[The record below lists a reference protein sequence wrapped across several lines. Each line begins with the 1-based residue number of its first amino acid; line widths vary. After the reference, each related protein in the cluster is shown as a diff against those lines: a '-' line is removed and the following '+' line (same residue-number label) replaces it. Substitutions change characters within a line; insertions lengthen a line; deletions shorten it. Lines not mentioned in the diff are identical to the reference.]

1 MHKIK
6 IKGYTF
12 SLPETGKL
20 LKRELPMMNVNFIS
34 MGKLKESFFREAC
47 AEYQKRLGAFAKVT
61 VKEPP
66 PEDLP
71 QNPSPAQVERALEK
85 EAALIGEQ
93 IKTGYKIAL
102 CIEGKQLSSEELAG
116 KLDALGTSGAS
127 TVSFIVGSSFG
138 LSEAFKRECDFRL
151 SMSPM
156 TFPHSLARVM
166 LFEQVYRAF
175 SILNNS
181 KYHK

>member
-1 MHKIK
+1 M
-6 IKGYTF
+6 
-12 SLPETGKL
+12 PEKQDQ
-20 LKRELPMMNVNFIS
+20 KKMNVNFIA
-34 MGKLKESFFREAC
+34 MGKLKESFYREAC

-66 PEDLP
+66 PEELP
-71 QNPSPAQVERALEK
+71 QSPSPAQIEKALEK
-85 EAALIGEQ
+85 EAALIREQ
-93 IKTGYKIAL
+93 IKSGYKIAL
-102 CIEGKQLSSEELAG
+102 CVEGKALSSEELAE
-116 KLDALGTSGAS
+116 KLGALGTSGVS
-127 TVSFIVGSSFG
+127 TVSFIIGSSFG
-138 LSEAFKRECDFRL
+138 LSENLKRECDLRL

-156 TFPHSLARVM
+156 TFPHALARVM

>member
-1 MHKIK
+1 
-6 IKGYTF
+6 
-12 SLPETGKL
+12 
-20 LKRELPMMNVNFIS
+20 MMNVNFIV
-34 MGKLKESFFREAC
+34 MGKLKESFYREAC

-66 PEDLP
+66 PEELP
-71 QNPSPAQVERALEK
+71 QSPSPAQIEKALEK

-93 IKTGYKIAL
+93 IKSGYKIAL
-102 CIEGKQLSSEELAG
+102 CVEGKALSSEELAK
-116 KLDALGTSGAS
+116 KLGVLGTSGVS

-138 LSEAFKRECDFRL
+138 LSETLKRECDFRL

-156 TFPHSLARVM
+156 TFPHALARVM